1 MNPNGRKILVVDD
14 NLQFA
19 DIMVQILENQ
29 GFRASMASNG
39 NMAIE
44 KVSSENPELVL
55 LDLKLPDIPGEEVL
69 KKIKHRFSQSA
80 YGITFFSE
88 PAGQI
93 ALKWG
98 LYGLTGKHYVI

>member
-1 MNPNGRKILVVDD
+1 LNGLTEEGHVYYPETDLVRKAKEILKVDQEIITKAITE
-14 NLQFA
+14 LSKGKE
-19 DIMVQILENQ
+19 IILE
-29 GFRASMASNG
+29 
-39 NMAIE
+39 
-44 KVSSENPELVL
+44 
-55 LDLKLPDIPGEEVL
+55 
-69 KKIKHRFSQSA
+69 HRFSQSA